1 MKTILKDDKN
11 SETTIC
17 NIRSL
22 TASSCNKRNGKYNF
36 NLTTADK
43 AGTINQVID

>member
-11 SETTIC
+11 SGTTIC

-22 TASSCNKRNGKYNF
+22 TASSCNKRNGKYNY
-36 NLTTADK
+36 LTSADK